1 MRRFISAPVSEYV
14 SVMFCIAVILC
25 FLRIWF
31 TS

>member
-1 MRRFISAPVSEYV
+1 MKRFITPKVSEYI

-31 TS
+31 TR